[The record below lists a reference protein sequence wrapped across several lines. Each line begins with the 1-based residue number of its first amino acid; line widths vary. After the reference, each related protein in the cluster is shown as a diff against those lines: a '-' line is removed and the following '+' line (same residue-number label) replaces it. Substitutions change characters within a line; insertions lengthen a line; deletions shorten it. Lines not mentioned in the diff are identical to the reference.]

1 MRKGAHRYGSGAGK
15 DPAFWAFQRS
25 IGFDHRLAPYQL
37 AIDRAWCAE
46 LRACGVL
53 DPSETAR
60 LRRALERL
68 ARELPSLRWTG
79 DDEDVHGWI
88 ERLLTKRVGP
98 LGGKVHTARSR
109 NDLVAA
115 CLRRYVMDRSAAL
128 ADACGALTRAFVRRS
143 RTEMKT
149 LLPAYT
155 HLQRGQPTTLA
166 HHLCAYAEMFLRDRG
181 RFLASRAEADASP
194 LGCGAATGTPY
205 PIDRRRAARACGFS
219 RVCGNSLDAVSD
231 RDFALSF
238 LAACATAGT
247 HLSRLGEEWVL
258 WTSSEF
264 GYLSLPPALSTGS
277 SIMPNKRNPDGPELL
292 RAKSARLASS
302 HARLLTVL
310 KGLPFAYNKDLQE
323 DKEPV
328 FDAAETLGAS
338 LEVARR
344 LAEGARFDRGRMRE
358 AVEGNSG
365 QILATELADQLVAL
379 GLSFRDAHGR
389 VSTLCDR
396 LAREGRSVRDLS
408 DVECGALHPSLHA
421 RDARSLTALGAV
433 ERRRAEGG
441 CAPKAVRARLE
452 ALMRELRT

>member
-1 MRKGAHRYGSGAGK
+1 MSGRAHRYGSGAGK
-15 DPAFWAFQRS
+15 ESVFWTFQRS
-25 IGFDHRLAPYQL
+25 IGFDHRLARYQL
-37 AIDRAWCAE
+37 AIDRAWCTE

-53 DPSETAR
+53 TSTESSRLRAALAR
-60 LRRALERL
+60 LSHD
-68 ARELPSLRWTG
+68 LPSLRWTG
-79 DDEDVHGWI
+79 DDEDVHGWL
-88 ERLLTKRVGP
+88 ERLLTKRIGP

-115 CLRRYVMDRSAAL
+115 CLRRYVMDQSKTL
-128 ADACGALTRAFVRRS
+128 ADACGALALAFTRRARS
-143 RTEMKT
+143 ETKT

-166 HHLCAYAEMFLRDRG
+166 HHLCAYAEMFLRDRD
-181 RFLASRAEADASP
+181 RLRASRAEADASP

-238 LAACATAGT
+238 LGACATAGT

-258 WTSSEF
+258 WASSEF
-264 GYLSLPPALSTGS
+264 GYLAIPPTLSTGS
-277 SIMPNKRNPDGPELL
+277 SIMPNKRNPDAPELL
-292 RAKSARLASS
+292 RAKSARLASA
-302 HARLLTVL
+302 HARLLGVL

-328 FDAAETLGAS
+328 FDAAETLSPA

-344 LAEGARFDRGRMRE
+344 LVEGARFDRGRMRE
-358 AVEGNSG
+358 AVEGSAG
-365 QILATELADQLVAL
+365 QILATELADRLVAL

-389 VSTLCDR
+389 VSALCDR
-396 LAREGRSVRDLS
+396 LTNEGRSVRDLT
-408 DVECGALHPSLHA
+408 DAECRALHPRLSA
-421 RDARSLTALGAV
+421 RDARALTPLAAV
-433 ERRRAEGG
+433 ERRRSEGG
-441 CAPKAVRARLE
+441 CSPIAVLARL
-452 ALMRELRT
+452 ANLTRGLSR